1 MAQDALQNKI
11 SIYTTRRT
19 GSDGRT
25 WYGWEMMPP
34 ARMLQLF
41 YRMQKS
47 ARTKE
52 QAAKV
57 ERHMKML
64 EAKMGIIC
72 TFPHE

>member
-11 SIYTTRRT
+11 SIYTTERI
-19 GSDGRT
+19 GSDGRR
-25 WYGWEMMPP
+25 WYGWEMMPQ

-57 ERHMKML
+57 EAHMKML
-64 EAKMGIIC
+64 EAKMGIV
-72 TFPHE
+72 